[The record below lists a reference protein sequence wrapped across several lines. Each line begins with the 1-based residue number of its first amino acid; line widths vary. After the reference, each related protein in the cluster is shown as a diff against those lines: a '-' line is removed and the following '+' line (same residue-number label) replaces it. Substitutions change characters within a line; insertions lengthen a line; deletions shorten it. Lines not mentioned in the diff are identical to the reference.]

1 MKSKNTLDKKIN
13 SLEQLLTKLKAQRE
27 EEKLNYLVEK
37 KVEEILRI
45 KLEDLNPNTKIAFTV
60 QEAILKYST
69 SRSTIERAIKANKL
83 PVSQKEVGCFRLIK
97 KADLDNFFFNS

>member
-1 MKSKNTLDKKIN
+1 MKNKSQLDKKIE
-13 SLEQLLTKLKAQRE
+13 SLEILLSKLKKQRE
-27 EEKLNYLVEK
+27 EEKLNCLLEEK
-37 KVEEILRI
+37 IEKILKTKI
-45 KLEDLNPNTKIAFTV
+45 EDLNPNTKIAFTV